1 MRVREFFSEKVSK
14 KIVFYSDG
22 NFYYEWWIT
31 GLLDGWI
38 FGCLLKPKN

>member
-22 NFYYEWWIT
+22 NFYYEW
-31 GLLDGWI
+31 LDNRIVGWLDI
-38 FGCLLKPKN
+38 RMFA